1 MKTKEFT
8 RDSDRATDIESVNY
22 YSDGKTLNAILWLYF
37 PFNPSP
43 TSYEDVNYGMYIDSD
58 FDDNT
63 GFGGIDYKVELNW
76 NNDTKRWTKIFEKW
90 SHFGEALVLENQTI
104 LYSDFSRQ
112 DGEGHYVQLSA
123 NLEKMLAP
131 EKYKVVFY
139 GEVRKEDDGALRTDF
154 TRMIAVPPL
163 ELSLSISPD
172 IVELRKGEE
181 KTIEVKIS
189 TVQGYEPTVNLH
201 ARSQSDSIIVDFT
214 GNDTTSIPISS
225 LRIPSYGVATT
236 PMSITTSEDAS
247 TGPYTLFIFANS
259 SFPPEELIRPPSS
272 QEIVNS
278 NFLPSSVKTIENIFS
293 DSTVLLTVQEPL
305 TIVDN
310 ISDFWNKIGSPISF
324 VYGVLAGLIPWV
336 YSKVRDYKKNQIK
349 KDT

>member
-1 MKTKEFT
+1 
-8 RDSDRATDIESVNY
+8 
-22 YSDGKTLNAILWLYF
+22 
-37 PFNPSP
+37 
-43 TSYEDVNYGMYIDSD
+43 
-58 FDDNT
+58 
-63 GFGGIDYKVELNW
+63 
-76 NNDTKRWTKIFEKW
+76 
-90 SHFGEALVLENQTI
+90 
-104 LYSDFSRQ
+104 
-112 DGEGHYVQLSA
+112 
-123 NLEKMLAP
+123 MLAP

-278 NFLPSSVKTIENIFS
+278 DFLPSSVKTIENIFS